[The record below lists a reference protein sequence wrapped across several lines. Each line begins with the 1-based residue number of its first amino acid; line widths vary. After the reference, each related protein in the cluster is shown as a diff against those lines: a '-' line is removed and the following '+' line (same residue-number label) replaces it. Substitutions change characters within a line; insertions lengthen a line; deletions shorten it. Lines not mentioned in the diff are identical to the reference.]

1 MNLDCVSHQVR
12 ETLDGSSDC
21 LLMTLD
27 CVPHQ
32 VRETL
37 AEAALALEAERADK
51 AEAETAAAVAE
62 EAVARMAQLAERGDQ
77 ERVLQLSATV
87 AELARW
93 QTSAHAAW
101 EEAGR
106 EVKRRQETELL
117 EQAKQSAIV
126 DLRARALIEGA
137 SSRALIEGASSRAL
151 VEGASSRA
159 LIEGASS
166 RALVEGAGRVQG
178 GHAGALPVGT
188 STVAAEACAGCTAG
202 VGSTPRL
209 SCSTWEQLQ
218 LSQLQLGAC
227 SGSVGAETGGQAG
240 SAAAAFAFAAW
251 ATAPSVDVAASAE
264 LTAAREVLQGYQAM
278 SRQPRDPTARSPA
291 LGGGEQLQAERRAAR
306 CGEHQLG
313 RELLTPEG
321 AARAQPG
328 ETPTSSR
335 CSTRSLTT
343 GAGHGLSSLARSLD
357 GSS

>member
-1 MNLDCVSHQVR
+1 MAPR
-12 ETLDGSSDC
+12 DC

-137 SSRALIEGASSRAL
+137 SSRAL
-151 VEGASSRA
+151 V
-159 LIEGASS
+159 EGASS

-178 GHAGALPVGT
+178 GHAGTLPVGT
-188 STVAAEACAGCTAG
+188 STVADEACAGCTAG
-202 VGSTPRL
+202 VGCPAGVGCTAGVGSTPAVGSTPRL

-227 SGSVGAETGGQAG
+227 SGSVGAETGGQTG

-291 LGGGEQLQAERRAAR
+291 LGGGEHLQAERRAAR

-313 RELLTPEG
+313 PELLTPEG
-321 AARAQPG
+321 AARAQHG
-328 ETPTSSR
+328 ETPTSSH

-343 GAGHGLSSLARSLD
+343 GAGHGLSSLARD
-357 GSS
+357 P

>member
-1 MNLDCVSHQVR
+1 MAPR
-12 ETLDGSSDC
+12 DC

-137 SSRALIEGASSRAL
+137 SSRAL
-151 VEGASSRA
+151 
-159 LIEGASS
+159 
-166 RALVEGAGRVQG
+166 VEGAGRVQG

-188 STVAAEACAGCTAG
+188 STVAAEACAGCPAGVGCTAG
-202 VGSTPRL
+202 VGSTPAVGSTPRL

-227 SGSVGAETGGQAG
+227 SGSVGAETGGQTG

-278 SRQPRDPTARSPA
+278 SRQPRDPTVRSPA

-313 RELLTPEG
+313 PELLTPEG
-321 AARAQPG
+321 AARAQHG
-328 ETPTSSR
+328 ETPTSSH

-343 GAGHGLSSLARSLD
+343 GAGHGLSSLARD
-357 GSS
+357 P

>member
-1 MNLDCVSHQVR
+1 
-12 ETLDGSSDC
+12 
-21 LLMTLD
+21 MTLD

-137 SSRALIEGASSRAL
+137 SSRAL
-151 VEGASSRA
+151 V
-159 LIEGASS
+159 EGASS

-178 GHAGALPVGT
+178 GHSGALPVGT

-227 SGSVGAETGGQAG
+227 SGS
-240 SAAAAFAFAAW
+240 
-251 ATAPSVDVAASAE
+251 ASA
-264 LTAAREVLQGYQAM
+264 
-278 SRQPRDPTARSPA
+278 PA
-291 LGGGEQLQAERRAAR
+291 TVTL
-306 CGEHQLG
+306 
-313 RELLTPEG
+313 
-321 AARAQPG
+321 
-328 ETPTSSR
+328 
-335 CSTRSLTT
+335 
-343 GAGHGLSSLARSLD
+343 
-357 GSS
+357 

>member
-1 MNLDCVSHQVR
+1 
-12 ETLDGSSDC
+12 
-21 LLMTLD
+21 MTLD

-159 LIEGASS
+159 L
-166 RALVEGAGRVQG
+166 VEGAGRVQG

-188 STVAAEACAGCTAG
+188 STVAAEACAGCTACA
-202 VGSTPRL
+202 GSTPRL

-313 RELLTPEG
+313 PELLTPEG

>member
-1 MNLDCVSHQVR
+1 
-12 ETLDGSSDC
+12 
-21 LLMTLD
+21 MTLD

-137 SSRALIEGASSRAL
+137 SSRAL
-151 VEGASSRA
+151 V
-159 LIEGASS
+159 EGASS

-313 RELLTPEG
+313 LELLTPEG
-321 AARAQPG
+321 AARAQHG
-328 ETPTSSR
+328 ETPTNSR

>member
-1 MNLDCVSHQVR
+1 
-12 ETLDGSSDC
+12 
-21 LLMTLD
+21 MTLD

-137 SSRALIEGASSRAL
+137 SSRAL
-151 VEGASSRA
+151 V
-159 LIEGASS
+159 EGASS

-202 VGSTPRL
+202 VGSTPAVGSTPRL

-227 SGSVGAETGGQAG
+227 SGSVGAETGGQTG

-291 LGGGEQLQAERRAAR
+291 LGGGEHLQAERRAAR

-313 RELLTPEG
+313 PELLTPEG
-321 AARAQPG
+321 AARAQHG
-328 ETPTSSR
+328 ETPTNSR

>member
-1 MNLDCVSHQVR
+1 MAPR
-12 ETLDGSSDC
+12 DC

-151 VEGASSRA
+151 VEGA
-159 LIEGASS
+159 
-166 RALVEGAGRVQG
+166 GRVQG
-178 GHAGALPVGT
+178 GHSGALPVGT

-227 SGSVGAETGGQAG
+227 SGSVGAETGGQTG

-313 RELLTPEG
+313 PELLTPEG
-321 AARAQPG
+321 AARAQHG
-328 ETPTSSR
+328 ETTTSSH

-343 GAGHGLSSLARSLD
+343 GAGHGLSSLARD
-357 GSS
+357 P

>member
-1 MNLDCVSHQVR
+1 
-12 ETLDGSSDC
+12 
-21 LLMTLD
+21 MTLD

-137 SSRALIEGASSRAL
+137 SSRALIEGA
-151 VEGASSRA
+151 
-159 LIEGASS
+159 
-166 RALVEGAGRVQG
+166 GRVQG

-188 STVAAEACAGCTAG
+188 STVADEACAGCTAG

-291 LGGGEQLQAERRAAR
+291 LGGGEHLQAERRAAR

-313 RELLTPEG
+313 PELLTPEG
-321 AARAQPG
+321 AARAQHG

-343 GAGHGLSSLARSLD
+343 GAGHGLSSLARD
-357 GSS
+357 P

>member
-1 MNLDCVSHQVR
+1 
-12 ETLDGSSDC
+12 
-21 LLMTLD
+21 MTLD

-137 SSRALIEGASSRAL
+137 SSRAL
-151 VEGASSRA
+151 
-159 LIEGASS
+159 
-166 RALVEGAGRVQG
+166 VEGAGRVQG

-188 STVAAEACAGCTAG
+188 STVAAEAGAGCTAG
-202 VGSTPRL
+202 VGSTPAVGSTPRL

-313 RELLTPEG
+313 LELLTPEG
-321 AARAQPG
+321 AARAQHG

>member
-1 MNLDCVSHQVR
+1 
-12 ETLDGSSDC
+12 
-21 LLMTLD
+21 MTLD

-62 EAVARMAQLAERGDQ
+62 EAVARMAKLAERGDQ

-137 SSRALIEGASSRAL
+137 SSRAL

-159 LIEGASS
+159 LIDGASS

-227 SGSVGAETGGQAG
+227 SGSVGAETGGQTG

-321 AARAQPG
+321 AARAQHG
-328 ETPTSSR
+328 ETPTSSH

-343 GAGHGLSSLARSLD
+343 GAGHGLSSLARD
-357 GSS
+357 P

>member
-1 MNLDCVSHQVR
+1 MAPR
-12 ETLDGSSDC
+12 DC

-137 SSRALIEGASSRAL
+137 SSRAL

-159 LIEGASS
+159 LIDGASS

-178 GHAGALPVGT
+178 GHSGALPVGT

-227 SGSVGAETGGQAG
+227 SGSVGAETGGQTG

-313 RELLTPEG
+313 PELLTPEG
-321 AARAQPG
+321 AARAQHG
-328 ETPTSSR
+328 ETPTSSH

-343 GAGHGLSSLARSLD
+343 GAGHGLSSLARD
-357 GSS
+357 P

>member
-1 MNLDCVSHQVR
+1 
-12 ETLDGSSDC
+12 
-21 LLMTLD
+21 MTLD

-137 SSRALIEGASSRAL
+137 SSRAL

-159 LIEGASS
+159 LIDGASS

-227 SGSVGAETGGQAG
+227 SGSVGAETGGQTG

-313 RELLTPEG
+313 LELLTPEG
-321 AARAQPG
+321 AARAQHG
-328 ETPTSSR
+328 ETPTSSH

-343 GAGHGLSSLARSLD
+343 GAGHGLSSLARD
-357 GSS
+357 P

>member
-1 MNLDCVSHQVR
+1 
-12 ETLDGSSDC
+12 
-21 LLMTLD
+21 MTLD

-137 SSRALIEGASSRAL
+137 SSRAL
-151 VEGASSRA
+151 
-159 LIEGASS
+159 
-166 RALVEGAGRVQG
+166 VEGAGRVQG

-202 VGSTPRL
+202 VGSTPAVGSTPRL

-313 RELLTPEG
+313 PELLTPEG
-321 AARAQPG
+321 AARAQHG

>member
-1 MNLDCVSHQVR
+1 
-12 ETLDGSSDC
+12 
-21 LLMTLD
+21 MTLD

-137 SSRALIEGASSRAL
+137 SSRAL
-151 VEGASSRA
+151 
-159 LIEGASS
+159 
-166 RALVEGAGRVQG
+166 VEGAGRVQG
-178 GHAGALPVGT
+178 GHAGTLPVGT

-202 VGSTPRL
+202 VGSTPAVGSTPRL

-227 SGSVGAETGGQAG
+227 SGSVGAETGGQTG

-313 RELLTPEG
+313 PELLTPEG
-321 AARAQPG
+321 AARAQHG
-328 ETPTSSR
+328 ETPTSSH

-343 GAGHGLSSLARSLD
+343 GAGHGLSSLARD
-357 GSS
+357 P